1 MEVVKDFFSG
11 LYAFD
16 IIYLVFTVLSLI
28 TCTKK
33 GFLLSILSASKWLL
47 AYVVTLFLFP
57 KVKPYFEDIIDSE
70 YVLDIIVG
78 IGLFIII
85 TFLILLINKGI
96 NRAVTYSGLGNLDRI
111 FGFFFGFI
119 RAYVIVVCIYTTINI
134 IYNHKKWPINLD
146 DAFTYAW
153 VEKGSNYLIKEFPD
167 KKDYEETKEK
177 VQDLSLIHI

>member
-1 MEVVKDFFSG
+1 MEVVKDFFTD
-11 LYAFD
+11 LYIFD
-16 IIYLVFTVLSLI
+16 IVYLVFTALSLI

-57 KVKPYFEDIIDSE
+57 KVKPYFKDIIDNE
-70 YVLDIIVG
+70 YVLDLAVG

-85 TFLILLINKGI
+85 IFIILLINKGV

-119 RAYVIVVCIYTTINI
+119 RSYEALLRL
-134 IYNHKKWPINLD
+134 LD
-146 DAFTYAW
+146 
-153 VEKGSNYLIKEFPD
+153 
-167 KKDYEETKEK
+167 
-177 VQDLSLIHI
+177 

>member
-1 MEVVKDFFSG
+1 MEVVKDFFTE
-11 LYAFD
+11 LYTFD
-16 IIYLVFTVLSLI
+16 IVYLVFTALSLM

-70 YVLDIIVG
+70 YVLDIAVG

-85 TFLILLINKGI
+85 IFLILLINKGI

-119 RAYVIVVCIYTTINI
+119 RAYVIVAVSYTHLTL
-134 IYNHKKWPINLD
+134 P
-146 DAFTYAW
+146 T
-153 VEKGSNYLIKEFPD
+153 S
-167 KKDYEETKEK
+167 
-177 VQDLSLIHI
+177 

>member
-1 MEVVKDFFSG
+1 MEVVKDFFTD
-11 LYAFD
+11 LYIFD
-16 IIYLVFTVLSLI
+16 IVYLVFTALSLI

-70 YVLDIIVG
+70 YVLDLAVG

-85 TFLILLINKGI
+85 IFLILLINKGI
-96 NRAVTYSGLGNLDRI
+96 NRAITYSGLGNLDRI

-119 RAYVIVVCIYTTINI
+119 RAYVIVVC
-134 IYNHKKWPINLD
+134 
-146 DAFTYAW
+146 
-153 VEKGSNYLIKEFPD
+153 
-167 KKDYEETKEK
+167 
-177 VQDLSLIHI
+177 LSLIHI

>member
-1 MEVVKDFFSG
+1 MEVVKDFFTD
-11 LYAFD
+11 LYIFD
-16 IIYLVFTVLSLI
+16 IVYLVFTALSLI
-28 TCTKK
+28 KCTKN

-85 TFLILLINKGI
+85 IFLILLINKGI

-119 RAYVIVVCIYTTINI
+119 RAYVIVCLLYTSPSPRDRTRSRM
-134 IYNHKKWPINLD
+134 PSS
-146 DAFTYAW
+146 A
-153 VEKGSNYLIKEFPD
+153 
-167 KKDYEETKEK
+167 
-177 VQDLSLIHI
+177 